1 LELATL
7 VVIDTDCIGSCF
19 VKNSEG
25 SVNYNFALYI
35 TGSGIGRLISLRF
48 AKLGCRLVLW
58 DVNEKGNEETAK
70 LIKAIGAYVK
80 SYTVDLSKREELGE

>member
-1 LELATL
+1 LC
-7 VVIDTDCIGSCF
+7 V
-19 VKNSEG
+19 
-25 SVNYNFALYI
+25 LYI

-80 SYTVDLSKREELGE
+80 SYTVDLSKREDIYNTAQKVCFNFVLGQQECDVLGLVKKL